1 MKKVTK
7 IKPKQNL
14 PESQLKENLESISLI
29 RSDSLNDL
37 DVLTSDFKHMSLVVE
52 SVQRNYRALL
62 AQNQLLKD
70 TLLGVVENCECWQ
83 GNRCDRC
90 LDILNILGGK
100 NIELKPDATKK
111 YKTLLTQL
119 RKMG

>member
-7 IKPKQNL
+7 IQPKQNL
-14 PESQLKENLESISLI
+14 SESRVKDNLESIALI

-37 DVLTSDFKHMSLVVE
+37 ENLTTDFKHMSLVVE
-52 SVQRNYRALL
+52 SVRRNYQALL

-70 TLLGVVENCECWQ
+70 TLLSVVENCECWQ

-90 LDILNILGGK
+90 LQILNILGGK
-100 NIELKPDATKK
+100 NLELKPDAAKK

-119 RKMG
+119 RKLG

>member
-7 IKPKQNL
+7 IQPKQNL
-14 PESQLKENLESISLI
+14 SESRVKDNLESIALI
-29 RSDSLNDL
+29 RSDSINDL
-37 DVLTSDFKHMSLVVE
+37 ENLTTDFKHMSLVVE
-52 SVQRNYRALL
+52 SVRRNYQALL

-70 TLLGVVENCECWQ
+70 TLLSVVENCECWQ

-90 LDILNILGGK
+90 LQILNILGGK
-100 NIELKPDATKK
+100 NLELKPDAAKK

-119 RKMG
+119 RKLG